1 MMRVAVLFA
10 LWPVIAMAQTG
21 DAPKPAEPA
30 KPAAATPPAPTA
42 PSPMMPRVKM
52 VTSLGDI
59 TLELDGD
66 KAPISTLN
74 FVKYAEDKFYDETIF
89 HRVMKTFM
97 IQGGGYTA
105 EIDEKKTGLRPS
117 IKNEWKNGLKNAR
130 GTISMARLGGQVDS
144 ATAQFFINVVDNAR
158 LDAPQSDGA
167 AYAVFGKVIEG
178 MDTVDK
184 IRDTAVKSNA
194 KYSGGDVVPV
204 ETVLI
209 KSVAVVG
216 SYDKAGIEKKVG
228 EAEAAAA
235 TATKAAAEA
244 AKVAAEKAKEA
255 SAAKMTETTKKV
267 EEETK
272 LKATTTESGLVF
284 FDLKVGEGEQPS
296 GTAKI
301 EVHYT
306 VWLTD
311 GTPVDSSLDKGT
323 PYPLDMKDGVIVSSV
338 IKGWKEGVATMK
350 VGGKRKLIVPP
361 HLAWGDKGFGGKI
374 GPNAVTVFE
383 IEMLAIKK

>member
-1 MMRVAVLFA
+1 MMRVAVLFS
-10 LWPVIAMAQTG
+10 LFPVIALAQTG
-21 DAPKPAEPA
+21 DAPKPAEPT
-30 KPAAATPPAPTA
+30 KPAAVAPAPAPTA
-42 PSPMMPRVKM
+42 ASPMMPRVKM

-59 TLELDGD
+59 TLELDGE

-74 FVKYAEDKFYDETIF
+74 FVKYVEDKFYDGTIF

-97 IQGGGYTA
+97 IQGGGFTA

-117 IKNEWKNGLKNAR
+117 IRNEWKNGLKNAR
-130 GTISMARLGGQVDS
+130 GTISMARLGGQADS

-184 IRDTAVKSNA
+184 IRDTAVTSNA
-194 KYSGGDVVPV
+194 KYPGGDVVPV

-228 EAEAAAA
+228 EAEVAAAA
-235 TATKAAAEA
+235 AAKVAAEA
-244 AKVAAEKAKEA
+244 AKVAADKAKEA
-255 SAAKMTETTKKV
+255 SAGKMTEAIKKF

-272 LKATTTESGLVF
+272 LKATTTESGLAF
-284 FDLKVGEGEQPS
+284 IDLKVGEGEQP
-296 GTAKI
+296 GATDKVD
-301 EVHYT
+301 VHYT
-306 VWLTD
+306 GWLTD
-311 GTPVDSSLDKGT
+311 GTKFDSSVDRGT
-323 PYPLDMKDGVIVSSV
+323 PFPVSMSGGV
-338 IKGWKEGVATMK
+338 IKGWLEGLKTMK
-350 VGGKRKLIVPP
+350 VGGKRKLIIPP
-361 HLAWGDKGFGGKI
+361 HLGYGERGAGGKI
-374 GPNAVTVFE
+374 GPNAVLVFDV
-383 IEMLAIKK
+383 EMLAIKK